1 MGSGPRQFLPGTVLD
16 PALKLCIS
24 VRDNA
29 ALELLAR
36 KKGPKKNMIRM
47 RIIWSSSHFCHVKN
61 ISPSLSVVR

>member
-36 KKGPKKNMIRM
+36 KKGPKKT
-47 RIIWSSSHFCHVKN
+47 
-61 ISPSLSVVR
+61 